1 MAGVAAYVKQ
11 VRPDVKVY
19 GVEAEDAAG
28 MTASLEAGK
37 PVVLDHVGLFADG
50 AAVKAIGQETFKLCD
65 KYVDGMI
72 TVDNDEICAAIK
84 QGFEDTRCVLEPAG
98 ALALAGLKKHAS
110 SQSGDDVPT
119 YVAVASGANMDF
131 DRLRFVSERA
141 DTSEV
146 RLAVKVPEEPGAFR
160 AFYEQIYPCN
170 VTEFSYRFYKS
181 NRPADIII
189 AFQPRTQTYME
200 RLEKGGYAPRD
211 VTDDD
216 LVSSHLRHVA
226 GGRSAD
232 VGNERLFRFE
242 FPEAPGALR
251 KFLSYFEDS
260 FFNVSLFHY
269 RNYGHDFG
277 RVLVGLQASSSK
289 EDDQKL
295 DAFLDALG
303 YRYAEETSNATYRQ
317 FMTDEGS

>member
-1 MAGVAAYVKQ
+1 MASRAHPSQ
-11 VRPDVKVY
+11 H
-19 GVEAEDAAG
+19 AG
-28 MTASLEAGK
+28 
-37 PVVLDHVGLFADG
+37 
-50 AAVKAIGQETFKLCD
+50 
-65 KYVDGMI
+65 
-72 TVDNDEICAAIK
+72 AAIK

-110 SQSGDDVPT
+110 SQESDDVPT

-189 AFQPRTQTYME
+189 AFQPRTSTYME
-200 RLEKGGYAPRD
+200 RLEKGGYEPRN

-232 VGNERLFRFE
+232 VGSERLFRFE

-277 RVLVGLQASSSK
+277 RVLVGLQASQSK

-303 YRYAEETSNATYRQ
+303 YRYAEETSNATYKQ
-317 FMTDEGS
+317 FMTDEG